1 MSYAIVRNEK
11 LTRAEAQG
19 RCVHNDR
26 RAKNHTNKDIDSER
40 TILNYYLK
48 ENKQNYVKEF
58 DKIRKENNLQGMI
71 RSNSIIICEMLFT
84 SDKEFFDKIGEEET
98 KRYFNESYR
107 FISNYK
113 RSNFSEDSTKLVTE
127 ANQEECSCNKPLG
140 EKNIVSAVV
149 HLDEGV
155 PHMHLAYIP
164 VVHTEDKEGNRIEK
178 ICAKDF
184 WKGRDS
190 YRIFQNE
197 FYNYITEKGF
207 ELKRGMPV
215 EETGA
220 KNLRIEELKQITN
233 YEKTKQVLNE
243 VYYELPKVPELS
255 DIKKVM
261 LNRDE
266 KIYEEIIKPK
276 DELINELF
284 DDNTKLRVELSK
296 QVRLVNKAEKYQN
309 EKEGIL
315 AENSTLRKEVNETY
329 QEYAIKTK
337 NLEAEYKELKNDLK
351 EDYEK
356 KAKKIENKYEDKIYE
371 LEKENGHLHKIID
384 TLEKTIHKF
393 IKWICSKFDLG
404 AEDDVVRDFEKET
417 KTFIEPEKQIRHERK
432 ERELDMEM

>member
-11 LTRAEAQG
+11 LTRSEAQG

-26 RAKNHTNKDIDSER
+26 RAKKHSNKDIEPER
-40 TILNYYLK
+40 TYLNYYLK
-48 ENKQNYVKEF
+48 ENKLNYVKEF
-58 DKIRKENNLQGMI
+58 DRIKKENNLQGMI

-84 SDKEFFDKIGEEET
+84 SDKEFFDKIGEEEI
-98 KRYFNESYR
+98 KRYFEESYK
-107 FISNYK
+107 FICNYK
-113 RSNFSEDSTKLVTE
+113 E
-127 ANQEECSCNKPLG
+127 LG
-140 EKNIVSAVV
+140 EKNIVSAVI

-164 VVHTEDKEGNRIEK
+164 VVHIEDKEGNSIDK
-178 ICAKDF
+178 ICAKEF

-190 YRIFQNE
+190 YRNFQNE

-207 ELKRGMPV
+207 ELKRGIPV
-215 EETGA
+215 EKTGA
-220 KNLRIEELKQITN
+220 KNLRIEELKEITN

-255 DIKKVM
+255 DIKKIM
-261 LNRDE
+261 INRDE

-284 DDNTKLRVELSK
+284 DDNTKLRVELSR

-309 EKEGIL
+309 EKESIL
-315 AENSTLRKEVNETY
+315 EENSTLRKEVNETY

-371 LEKENGHLHKIID
+371 LEKEIGHLHKIID
-384 TLEKTIHKF
+384 TFEKTIHKF
-393 IKWICSKFDLG
+393 IKWVCRKFDLG
-404 AEDDVVRDFEKET
+404 AEDDIVRDFEKET
-417 KTFIEPEKQIRHERK
+417 RTFLEPEKQIKHEKK

>member
-11 LTRAEAQG
+11 LTRAEALG
-19 RCVHNDR
+19 RGIHNDR
-26 RAKNHTNKDIDSER
+26 RAKKHSNKDIDPER
-40 TILNYYLK
+40 THLNYYLK
-48 ENKQNYVKEF
+48 ENKLNYVKEF
-58 DKIRKENNLQGMI
+58 DKIKKENNLQGMI

-84 SDKEFFDKIGEEET
+84 SDKEFFDKIGEEEA
-98 KRYFNESYR
+98 KRYFEESYK
-107 FISNYK
+107 FICNYK
-113 RSNFSEDSTKLVTE
+113 E
-127 ANQEECSCNKPLG
+127 LG

-190 YRIFQNE
+190 YRNFQNE

-207 ELKRGMPV
+207 ELKRGIPV

-220 KNLRIEELKQITN
+220 KNLRIEELKKITN

-261 LNRDE
+261 INRDE
-266 KIYEEIIKPK
+266 KIYENIIKPK

-284 DDNTKLRVELSK
+284 TDNTKLRVELSR

-309 EKEGIL
+309 EKESIL
-315 AENSTLRKEVNETY
+315 EENSTLRKEVNETY

-337 NLEAEYKELKNDLK
+337 NLEAEYKELKKDL
-351 EDYEK
+351 EQDY
-356 KAKKIENKYEDKIYE
+356 
-371 LEKENGHLHKIID
+371 
-384 TLEKTIHKF
+384 
-393 IKWICSKFDLG
+393 
-404 AEDDVVRDFEKET
+404 
-417 KTFIEPEKQIRHERK
+417 
-432 ERELDMEM
+432 

>member
-11 LTRAEAQG
+11 LTRSEAQG

-26 RAKNHTNKDIDSER
+26 RAKKHSNKDIDPER
-40 TILNYYLK
+40 TYLNYYLK
-48 ENKQNYVKEF
+48 ENKLNYVKEF
-58 DKIRKENNLQGMI
+58 DRIKKENNLQGMI

-98 KRYFNESYR
+98 KRYFNESYK
-107 FISNYK
+107 FICNYK
-113 RSNFSEDSTKLVTE
+113 E
-127 ANQEECSCNKPLG
+127 LG

-164 VVHTEDKEGNRIEK
+164 VVHIEDKEGNSIEK

-190 YRIFQNE
+190 YRNFQNE

-220 KNLRIEELKQITN
+220 KNLSIEELKQITN
-233 YEKTKQVLNE
+233 YVKTKQVLNE
-243 VYYELPKVPELS
+243 INYELPKVPELS

-261 LNRDE
+261 INRDE
-266 KIYEEIIKPK
+266 KIYERIIKPK

-284 DDNTKLRVELSK
+284 SDNTKLRVELSR

-309 EKEGIL
+309 EKESIL
-315 AENSTLRKEVNETY
+315 AENSSLRKEVNETNH
-329 QEYAIKTK
+329 EYTIKTRE
-337 NLEAEYKELKNDLK
+337 LESEYKELKEDLE
-351 EDYEK
+351 EDYK
-356 KAKKIENKYEDKIYE
+356 IKIKKIENKYEDKIYE
-371 LEKENGHLHKIID
+371 LEKENGHLHKMID
-384 TLEKTIHKF
+384 TFEKTLHKF
-393 IKWICSKFDLG
+393 IKWICKKFDMG
-404 AEDDVVRDFEKET
+404 AENNLIRDFERENNT
-417 KTFIEPEKQIRHERK
+417 LIDVEKQVKREEKEKEWELER
-432 ERELDMEM
+432 